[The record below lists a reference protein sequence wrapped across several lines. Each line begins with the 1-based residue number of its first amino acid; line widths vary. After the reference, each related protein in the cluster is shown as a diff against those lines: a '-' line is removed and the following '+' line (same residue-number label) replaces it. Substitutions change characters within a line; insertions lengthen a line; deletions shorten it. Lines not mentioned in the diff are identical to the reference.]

1 VAAPESGELHLEGV
15 NARVTAVIEAS
26 QPALDYLEFEAVR
39 RGALSDADAWEHEFS
54 VARDVSG
61 LGVERNVFRY
71 RPATTTIRLAEGGSL
86 AEFVRVLAA
95 GVLAQATLT
104 LSSAVP
110 VPAGLLPLI
119 DAADLGGELLLG
131 IQSVTVESDAAFAA
145 RAARTELPGRIR
157 LVAAPE
163 STTAADLAAAL
174 DGSPDVAI
182 WSGPVTSAGRIEL
195 LPFLLEQAVSITAH
209 RFGNPDRGMIALTL

>member
-1 VAAPESGELHLEGV
+1 M
-15 NARVTAVIEAS
+15 
-26 QPALDYLEFEAVR
+26 R
-39 RGALSDADAWEHEFS
+39 RGVLADAQAWEQEFS
-54 VARDVSG
+54 VARDVSD

-71 RPATTTIRLAEGGSL
+71 RPTAATIRLAEGGSL

-95 GVLAQATLT
+95 GVLAQASLT

-131 IQSVTVESDAAFAA
+131 IQSVTIESDAAFAA
-145 RAARTELPGRIR
+145 RARTELPARVR

-163 STTAADLAAAL
+163 SHAAAEL
-174 DGSPDVAI
+174 AEAVGGSPDVAI

-195 LPFLLEQAVSITAH
+195 LPFLHEQAVSITAH
-209 RFGNPDRGMIALTL
+209 RFGNPDRGMIGLQL